1 MMLKMGRSLAT
12 SKKSQVFLLFLL
24 VFLGYGFQKS
34 QQIRSANLT
43 SVSVTLSTPR
53 LSFVGKLAAGNSVG
67 SSIVTIVTTANGA
80 SSTTSTEL
88 AEGDTVAIGDGSG
101 LTSYTVASASA
112 TNSIFTIKSPS
123 AATLQS
129 GDADT
134 DDAVISTQSATHT
147 VRFTTATAI
156 PNGSFQILVP
166 ATTLSGSSGR
176 ADGIPDQDGFDFGNS
191 APTVTCPSDVSST
204 YDFVTG
210 TATASS
216 VTINSVV
223 YHAFECQYSGA
234 GGSGTAFD
242 GTSQGAV
249 SIASLINPSP
259 RVSHV
264 QGYADTYRI
273 LVRHLDSSDSII
285 DQTTVS
291 VGNIESV
298 RVTATVPPQLTF
310 AILGVASGTSACG
323 QTTDVTTT
331 PVTIPFGEVS
341 ISAFTEAAQAL
352 TVSTNA
358 TSGFAVTIVANDQ
371 MGKNGGACAG
381 DPPSGN
387 DCIPDSDV
395 GSMSHTTSQDWTSTT
410 NKGLAYSLHD
420 ANTTTTEAFAYNESA
435 RTFSAKHLPDT
446 ENSQTAQTI
455 FSATAPAEN
464 DNVYVCYRVIVSAT
478 QSAGDYENLVTYR
491 ATATF

>member
-1 MMLKMGRSLAT
+1 MLKNKRVI
-12 SKKSQVFLLFLL
+12 SKKIIVSALFISIFIGYSFFDSQ
-24 VFLGYGFQKS
+24 K
-34 QQIRSANLT
+34 IRSANLT

-53 LSFVGKLAAGNSVG
+53 LSFVGKLAAGNTVG

-88 AEGDTVAIGDGSG
+88 AEGDTVAIGDAGT

-112 TNSIFTIKSPS
+112 TDATFTIKSPS

-129 GDADT
+129 GDADSG
-134 DDAVISTQSATHT
+134 DAVISTQSATHT
-147 VRFTTATAI
+147 VRFTSATAI
-156 PNGSFQILVP
+156 NNGSFQILVP

-176 ADGIPDQDGFDFGNS
+176 ADGIPDQDGFDFGTS
-191 APTVTCPSDVSST
+191 APTVTCPSDVGAT

-210 TATASS
+210 TATASA

-223 YHAFECQYSGA
+223 YHAYECQYSGT

-242 GTSQGAV
+242 GSSQGAITLN
-249 SIASLINPSP
+249 SIINPSP
-259 RVSHV
+259 KVSHI
-264 QGYADTYRI
+264 QGYADTYKI
-273 LVRHLDSSDSII
+273 IVRHLDSTDTVV

-310 AILGVASGTSACG
+310 QILGVASGTSACG
-323 QTTDVTTT
+323 QTTDVATT
-331 PVTIPFGEVS
+331 PVTVPFGEVS

-352 TVSTNA
+352 GVSTNA
-358 TSGFAVTIVANDQ
+358 TSGFIVTAIANDQ
-371 MGKNGGACAG
+371 MGKNGGACTG

-387 DCIPDSDV
+387 DCIPDAGV
-395 GSMSHTTSQDWTSTT
+395 TSMSHTTSQDWTSTSD
-410 NKGLAYSLHD
+410 KGLAYSLHD
-420 ANTTTTEAFAYNESA
+420 SNASTTEAFAYNESS
-435 RTFSAKHLPDT
+435 RTFSARHFADN
-446 ENSQTAQTI
+446 ENAQTAQTI
-455 FSATAPAEN
+455 FSSTAPA
-464 DNVYVCYRVIVSAT
+464 DNHNLYVCYRVVVSAT
-478 QSAGDYENLVTYR
+478 TSAGDYENLVTYR